1 MNTEIVS
8 KKEEITNP
16 VESYTL
22 IWSDIAILITWEPYC
37 HGDYLAHLEI
47 TSENRLPL
55 PITNTGYKSYFIQRE
70 EIENHG

>member
-22 IWSDIAILITWEPYC
+22 IWSDIAILIKWYPYYY
-37 HGDYLAHLEI
+37 GDYIAHLEI

-55 PITNTGYKSYFIQRE
+55 PITETGYRSHFIQRE
-70 EIENHG
+70 AVQYYG